1 MHFHKLLFIFTLLF
15 SQLIFSQE
23 TINEGQS
30 AVLNN
35 PNNNVG
41 PDQSERLRAISI
53 VNDVEENKKFISKLN
68 SVDSML
74 ILPKGISKK
83 IGAVRYTIAIDS
95 MKFKPNGAYLSAYAA
110 VKFPGTTNPIA
121 FGGKNLK
128 FNPEGVIGGEQ
139 AKLMLLTDHTI
150 TINPNVKMVLLGAEN
165 ANWVSW
171 NCGGFDRIHLK
182 GKFIFDTTKVT
193 PDKSKTSDN
202 DVKATFEF
210 EGSNLHE
217 FICQVSITPFKIKGL
232 NDLSFEVINATV
244 DYSELANAPNMIF
257 PPGYSN
263 QNLQPNLGS
272 ESNEESL
279 ELVGGNNIPNSGSPI
294 NTQLWT
300 GFYLQSLKVTLPTQL
315 NKGTETTTLSVNN
328 MLIDN
333 MGFTGRIQANSVFST
348 SEGSMSGWGFSL
360 DEIGLNF
367 VCNNLVGGNLIG
379 KVAIPVD
386 ENNSLNYSA
395 YVSKNQNSTNL
406 NYLFAISPTNNLEFD
421 VFGATINVKNNS
433 SIIVSNVNNKFK
445 PIAILNGDI
454 GFNNTKLNSG
464 IGKLTFQNLTIV
476 TDAPYI
482 TSGLFGLTLTNAA
495 QLKYRNFSL
504 SLNNFLLGV
513 SNGKPR
519 ISADVGI
526 NLTEQGTFDISVATN
541 VTVVGKLVPTT
552 NPKFAN
558 LGKLVL
564 DNISING
571 VYIDVQT
578 TPFTL
583 TGNINFMDNHPVYG
597 DGFFGSLYV
606 DIAGL
611 IQTPG
616 VSVGFGRL
624 PTYKYF
630 FIDVMVPGPIPIPN
644 TPIVI
649 TSIIGGISYH
659 LQPNKTSES
668 EFLAMTNSYATN
680 YSMSNPMN
688 YTPNE
693 NVGLGLK
700 MGVNLMIIEGSVK
713 GSAILQIAFNNNGG
727 INTINLKGNV
737 QAMATGIPINGNM
750 EINYNFPSH
759 TFDGLFGISAT
770 YYGLINGNGLLK
782 IHSDPNNWH
791 VCFGRPSQPFNANMF
806 FLANVNG
813 YLMTGNNLE
822 NVSFANVPSGN
833 RQPTLLSNG
842 NAICMGAW
850 VNAGLNAN
858 PFGCEFFTV
867 TPNFNFQI
875 GVDGMIK
882 DYGNNATCTNDGEPF
897 GINGKYLQA
906 SAYLEMS
913 GGLYIS
919 GNFKFPG
926 DCPSSYQTHPCG
938 PGHCCCIT
946 INVPCIVNSGF
957 NFNILNTPNISANL
971 TVKMP
976 KPLYFAGNLS
986 ANYDIFGRS
995 AGSVSFNYKYGN
1007 NCITPY

>member
-182 GKFIFDTTKVT
+182 GKFIFDTTKVA

-257 PPGYSN
+257 PQGYSN

-279 ELVGGNNIPNSGSPI
+279 ELVGGNNIPNSGSQI

-333 MGFTGRIQANSVFST
+333 MGFTGRIQANNVFST

-454 GFNNTKLNSG
+454 GFTAQKMNSG
-464 IGKLTFQNLTIV
+464 AGKLTFQDLTI
-476 TDAPYI
+476 TTEAPFI
-482 TSGLFGLTLTNAA
+482 TNGLFGLSLNNNGV
-495 QLKYRNFSL
+495 LKYKYFNL
-504 SLNNFLLGV
+504 SLNNIALGV
-513 SNGKPR
+513 IQGKPKLT
-519 ISADVGI
+519 AMVGI
-526 NLTEQGTFDISVATN
+526 GITDPGSWNIGISTQIN
-541 VTVVGKLVPTT
+541 IVGKIEPTT

-558 LGKLVL
+558 IGRLVL
-564 DNISING
+564 ESCNING
-571 VYIDVQT
+571 VG
-578 TPFTL
+578 L
-583 TGNINFMDNHPVYG
+583 NFGAGPIILQGQITFNDNHPVYG
-597 DGFFGSLYV
+597 DGFFGNIYV
-606 DIAGL
+606 NITDVLSA
-611 IQTPG
+611 PG
-616 VSVGFGRL
+616 ISVGFGKK
-624 PTYKYF
+624 PTYKF
-630 FIDVMVPGPIPIPN
+630 FYLDVIVPGPIPIPS
-644 TPIVI
+644 TPVVI
-649 TSIIGGISYH
+649 TSIIGGVSYH
-659 LQPNKTSES
+659 LKPNKTSES
-668 EFLAMTNSYATN
+668 EFMAMANSYASN
-680 YSMSNPMN
+680 VGMSNPMS
-688 YTPNE
+688 YTPSDT
-693 NVGLGLK
+693 VGLGVKL
-700 MGVNLMIIEGSVK
+700 GLNTLIGGSVK
-713 GSAILQIAFNNNGG
+713 ANAMLQIVFNVTGS

-737 QAMATGIPINGNM
+737 QAMAGGVPITGNM
-750 EINYNFPSH
+750 DLNYNFPSK

-791 VCFGRPSQPFNANMF
+791 VCFGRPSQPITANMF

-813 YLMTGNNLE
+813 YFMTGNQLE
-822 NVSFANVPSGN
+822 NVAFANVPSGN
-833 RQPTLLSNG
+833 RQPAQLSNG
-842 NAICMGAW
+842 NAMCLGAW
-850 VNAGLNAN
+850 VNTGLNAN
-858 PFGCEFFTV
+858 PFGCDFFTV
-867 TPNFNFQI
+867 TPNFNFQM

-926 DCPSSYQTHPCG
+926 DCPSSYQSHPCG
-938 PGHCCCIT
+938 PGPCCCIT

-957 NFNILNTPNISANL
+957 NFNILNTPNIYANL

-986 ANYDIFGRS
+986 ASYDIFGRTS
-995 AGSVSFNYKYGN
+995 GSVSFNYKYGN